1 MSNKND
7 MTKKQWISI
16 AIIIAVIIGLIIA
29 IKYIPVWLTILNLV
43 IFTAGFA
50 AGWLFNKKKDEY
62 KE

>member
-1 MSNKND
+1 MSEDKEKSNK
-7 MTKKQWISI
+7 KL
-16 AIIIAVIIGLIIA
+16 IIGLIIA

>member
-1 MSNKND
+1 

-29 IKYIPVWLTILNLV
+29 IKYIPVWLTILNFI
-43 IFTAGFA
+43 IFSIGFA
-50 AGWLFNKKKDEY
+50 AGWLFNKKKDGR

>member
-1 MSNKND
+1 

-43 IFTAGFA
+43 MFTAGFA
-50 AGWLFNKKKDEY
+50 SGWLFNKKKDEY